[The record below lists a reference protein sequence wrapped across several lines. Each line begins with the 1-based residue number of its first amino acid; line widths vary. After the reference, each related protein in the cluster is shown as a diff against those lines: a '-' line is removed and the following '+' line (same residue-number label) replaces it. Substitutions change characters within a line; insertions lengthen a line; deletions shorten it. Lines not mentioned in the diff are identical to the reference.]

1 MKNHYRLLIKTLA
14 LVMAIAITAAFSGCQ
29 GNELSGETRTPL
41 IKVIVKKSNHD
52 YWSVVKLGAEAAGKE
67 FGINV
72 EYEGPTDE
80 KDIEGQIK
88 MVQEAIDQNVDAI
101 VLAASDYLK
110 LVDVVEKAASV
121 NIPVIIIDSELKSDM
136 VKSFIGTDNVSAGK
150 KLGEAL
156 VQKVGEKCSIGIMNF
171 VKGAGSAVQRE
182 QGLLGTLDKYP
193 GVKILDKE
201 YCSSNESLAQQ
212 LTEKIIKENP
222 DIDAMVCLN
231 AYATVG
237 TSAAIEK
244 LGLTGK
250 VKVIGFDSIPE
261 EVSYMENGTI
271 QALVIQKP
279 FSMGYLGVKYA
290 YEAIQGKTIPA
301 RVDTDSAVID
311 IDNMYLPENQKLVFP
326 FAE

>member
-1 MKNHYRLLIKTLA
+1 MRNLRKTLIRAMA
-14 LVMAIAITAAFSGCQ
+14 LVTAALTMAASAGCE
-29 GNELSGETRTPL
+29 GSDLSGVTKTPL
-41 IKVIVKKSNHD
+41 IKVIVKKSNAD

-67 FGINV
+67 FGVNV

-80 KDIEGQIK
+80 RDIDGQIK
-88 MVQEAIDQNVDAI
+88 MVQDAIDQNADAI

-150 KLGEAL
+150 MLGEAL

-171 VKGAGSAVQRE
+171 VKGAGSAAQRE
-182 QGLLGTLDKYP
+182 QGLLETLGKYP
-193 GVKILDKE
+193 GIKILDKE

-250 VKVIGFDSIPE
+250 VKVIGFDSTPE
-261 EVSYMENGTI
+261 EVSYMEKGTI
-271 QALVIQKP
+271 QAFVIQKP
-279 FSMGYLGVKYA
+279 FSMGYLGVKNA

-301 RVDTDSAVID
+301 RIDTGSTVID
-311 IDNMYLPENQKLVFP
+311 MDNMYLPENQKLVFP

>member
-1 MKNHYRLLIKTLA
+1 MRKLRKTLIQTIA
-14 LVMAIAITAAFSGCQ
+14 LVTAALTMMAFAGCE
-29 GNELSGETRTPL
+29 GSDLSGVTKTPL
-41 IKVIVKKSNHD
+41 IKVIVKNSNYD

-67 FGINV
+67 FGVNV

-80 KDIEGQIK
+80 RDIEGQIK
-88 MVQEAIDQNVDAI
+88 MVQEAIDQNADAI

-136 VKSFIGTDNVSAGK
+136 VKSFIGTDNVIAGN

-182 QGLLGTLDKYP
+182 QGLLETLGKHKDI
-193 GVKILDKE
+193 KILDKE
-201 YCSSNESLAQQ
+201 YCSSSESLAQQ

-231 AYATVG
+231 ANATVG

-261 EVSYMENGTI
+261 EVSYMEKGTI

-279 FSMGYLGVKYA
+279 FNMGYQGVKYA
-290 YEAIQGKTIPA
+290 YEALQGRNIPS
-301 RVDTDSAVID
+301 RIDTGSTVID
-311 IDNMYLPENQKLVFP
+311 MDNMYLPENQKLVFP